1 MLWFYVLA
9 TVAPVFGASGSSKR
23 AQKPQMGTC
32 KPHISVR
39 ERDFTDLRA
48 GWNSWNTFKLG
59 INQTIVE
66 GTAQALVD
74 TGLRD
79 AGYTYLVMDD
89 GWQNLTRGPDGRQQ
103 ANATRFPSGLKV
115 LADEVHKKG
124 LKFGLYRLGYGLSEG
139 FYGNTRPLQER
150 FQIMSHALKNTG
162 RDIFYA
168 VCQWGHQWPWYWAD
182 QFTDSYRMSG
192 DIHAKFRDDGNSVCK
207 TAYCLNTGYA
217 GVSVLTMIRKMREIS
232 GFQKKGSW
240 ADMDMLEVGV
250 NRNFTLHQDQTHLSF
265 WAALKSP
272 LIIGAD
278 IRTIRKSSL
287 DVLLKK
293 DIIGI
298 NQDDLGVAV
307 SYVAELSK
315 EDEIQVW
322 AGPVKYKK
330 YNHVVLALN
339 YNVVNHTTDIE
350 LPWSKLPGFQGCKN
364 GNVRVR
370 DVWEDKDL
378 GSQKESISLQEV
390 TQDQTKVLLLFCK

>member
-1 MLWFYVLA
+1 
-9 TVAPVFGASGSSKR
+9 
-23 AQKPQMGTC
+23 
-32 KPHISVR
+32 
-39 ERDFTDLRA
+39 
-48 GWNSWNTFKLG
+48 
-59 INQTIVE
+59 
-66 GTAQALVD
+66 
-74 TGLRD
+74 
-79 AGYTYLVMDD
+79 
-89 GWQNLTRGPDGRQQ
+89 
-103 ANATRFPSGLKV
+103 
-115 LADEVHKKG
+115 
-124 LKFGLYRLGYGLSEG
+124 
-139 FYGNTRPLQER
+139 
-150 FQIMSHALKNTG
+150 MSRALKNTG

-278 IRTIRKSSL
+278 ITTIRRSSL

-293 DIIGI
+293 EIIGI

-322 AGPVKYKK
+322 AGPVKYKR
-330 YNHVVLALN
+330 YNHVALALN
-339 YNVVNHTTDIE
+339 YNVVNHTADIE
-350 LPWSKLPGFQGCKN
+350 LPWSKLLGFQGCKN

-378 GSQKESISLQEV
+378 VSGKESITLQEV
-390 TQDQTKVLLLFCK
+390 VQDQTKVLLLSC